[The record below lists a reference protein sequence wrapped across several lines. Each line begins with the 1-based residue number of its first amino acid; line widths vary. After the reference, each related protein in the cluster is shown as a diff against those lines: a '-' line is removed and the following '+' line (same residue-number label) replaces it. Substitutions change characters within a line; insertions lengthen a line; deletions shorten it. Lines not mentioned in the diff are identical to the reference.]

1 MLKQNL
7 PSWDIRDF
15 EPHISSETM
24 YVHVHQLHK
33 GYVDKLNKRFSNT
46 GLLEIEPSEVLRDL
60 DGYLSG
66 ENKEFYRNMMGGNVT
81 HTLLWKC
88 LTPTP
93 NPTYRSQLL
102 NDFGVHKSDIISKI
116 KSEGLN
122 RFGSGWVW
130 GCIDP
135 FRRTLKIY
143 STKNHDTP
151 YMRKYIPLFCI
162 DLWEHAYFLDDYGD
176 RTKGLDIICQHIDWE
191 VIDKIY
197 QTFLNGQDPIDG
209 WVLGQHT

>member
-24 YVHVHQLHK
+24 YVHVHRLHK
-33 GYVDKLNKRFSNT
+33 GYVDKLNKRFSST
-46 GLLEIEPSEVLRDL
+46 GLLEIEPSDVLRDL

-66 ENKEFYRNMMGGNVT
+66 EDKEFYRNMMGGNVT

-88 LTPTP
+88 ITPHPQTQY
-93 NPTYRSQLL
+93 NSQLL
-102 NDFGVHKSDIISKI
+102 SDFELSKSDIIRRI
-116 KSEGLN
+116 KKEGLG

-135 FRRTLKIY
+135 FRKTLKVY

-176 RTKGLDIICQHIDWE
+176 RAKWLDIVCQYINWKAIDS
-191 VIDKIY
+191 IY
-197 QTFLNGQDPIDG
+197 QSMLDGQDPIDN
-209 WVLGQHT
+209 WVM